1 MFKRILVAFKKIK
14 LWKKIAIISI
24 AIFLLWYAFALPRT
38 LFEAPYS
45 TQVTDRNGELLG
57 ARIATDGQWRFA
69 PTDSVA
75 EKYKICLIEFE
86 DRWFNYHPGV
96 NPVSIV
102 RALSQNMK
110 SKRVISGGST
120 ITMQAIRLMRQ
131 NERTYFEKLI
141 EVILA
146 TRLELSYSK
155 NEILAM
161 YASHAPMGGN
171 VVGID
176 AAAWRYFG
184 HDASNLSWAEAA
196 TLAVLP
202 NSPSLMHFGR
212 NRDGL
217 TTKRNKL
224 LKHLFEKQIIDKL
237 DYELSI
243 VEPLP
248 VNPYPLPQIA
258 PHLVTQ
264 LYQRSPGS
272 NIRSTID
279 KHLQLQSED
288 ILERWNKD
296 FAQNGVNN
304 ISALIVDLKA
314 NEIISYNGNVNF
326 NSNVN
331 GGQVDIIQSTR
342 STGSVLKP
350 FLYSAMLQEGL
361 LLPREIVPDVPIN
374 INGFAPKNFSLNYDG
389 AVHVDE
395 ALARSLNIP
404 FVVLLRRYGIEKLYE
419 HLKDIGFTTIN
430 QPSGYYGLSLILGG
444 VEAKLIEV
452 AQAYADMANI
462 VSDNGMQQY
471 SFKMIKDEVQIKKN
485 NQPELD
491 AAAAWLTLEALT
503 NVNRP
508 EELDWNMVPSMRK
521 VAWKTGTSNGFRDAW
536 SVGVTPDYLVA
547 VWTGNAN
554 GEGRAG
560 LTGARTSA
568 HVMFDLFNI
577 LPNTGWFDVPYQS
590 LSEVKVCRNSGLLAG
605 MHCPESSVDTV
616 LVPIKGSRANVC
628 DYHKLIH
635 TSLDDL
641 YQVYEE
647 CSESR
652 GIHSKAWFVLPPTW
666 EWYYKQHNPEYKSL
680 PPFSPECSNAT
691 SNNVMQFIYPYP
703 NSVIKM
709 TKQIDGKYGAI
720 VFEVAHR
727 DSSSKLFWHLDAD
740 YIGETTNIHQIS
752 IAPTVGEHVLTVV
765 DDSGNSISTK
775 FIIDKSS

>member
-1 MFKRILVAFKKIK
+1 MIISLYNWFIKTK

-24 AIFLLWYAFALPRT
+24 AFFLLWYAFALPRT

-272 NIRSTID
+272 NIQSTID

-288 ILERWNKD
+288 ILERWNMD

-462 VSDNGMQQY
+462 VLDNGMQQY

-577 LPNTGWFDVPYQS
+577 LPNTGWFDVPYQR

-680 PPFSPECSNAT
+680 PPFSPECSDAT